1 MKLCDWI
8 RSALRTSRC
17 ILVMHVHIWS
27 ITNGESHATDGKTV
41 CAHAAGINDWTTG
54 DADGWRYDVNGLP
67 EPAVSFRIEVKTWL
81 LIPALCT

>member
-1 MKLCDWI
+1 
-8 RSALRTSRC
+8 
-17 ILVMHVHIWS
+17 MHVHIWS
-27 ITNGESHATDGKTV
+27 ITNGESHG
-41 CAHAAGINDWTTG
+41 AGINDWTTG